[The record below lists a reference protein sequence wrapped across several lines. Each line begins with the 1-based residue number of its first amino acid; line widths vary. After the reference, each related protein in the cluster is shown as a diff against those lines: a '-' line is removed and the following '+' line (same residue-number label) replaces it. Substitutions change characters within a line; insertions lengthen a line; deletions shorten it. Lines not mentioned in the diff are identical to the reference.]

1 MLMKRM
7 LLNMISD
14 KKDYFNKTI
23 YNKTFFFS
31 ILLSFLLIIFSL
43 KDFDFLKFKHAYENM
58 ILSYL
63 LLASFLLM
71 LVIYLR
77 ALRWKLLLNSSKR
90 LDVNDLYKGQLIGYF
105 GNNILPL
112 RAGELIKAYYIG
124 NKYDKS
130 KSKIFGSIILERIFD
145 FLGLFFLLL
154 LLLNSNLK
162 NIIFDHF
169 YYGLIMILVFV
180 FLGISIS
187 YFYNFK
193 KNSSSIKTK
202 IKNIISNILD
212 GFASLNNNNFFPSI
226 MLTLIIWSVYV
237 MEVYIVQ
244 SAFNMGLSI
253 NHAIFILFVSSIF
266 MILPGMPGNFGT
278 FEGSVI
284 YSFTLFGKY
293 GLYNITDDFGFAF
306 ILHLV
311 SFIPYTIF
319 GFIYFITELKFFI
332 NKKNN

>member
-1 MLMKRM
+1 
-7 LLNMISD
+7 MILD
-14 KKDYFNKTI
+14 KKMYFNKT
-23 YNKTFFFS
+23 FFVS
-31 ILLSFLLIIFSL
+31 LLVSFLLIIFSL
-43 KDFDFLKFKHAYENM
+43 KDFDFLKFKHAYESM
-58 ILSYL
+58 FFSYL

-71 LVIYLR
+71 LVVYLR
-77 ALRWKLLLNSSKR
+77 ALRWKLLLNNNQ
-90 LDVNDLYKGQLIGYF
+90 LHVNDLFKGQLIGYF

-112 RAGELIKAYYIG
+112 RVGEFMKAYYIG
-124 NKYDKS
+124 SKYDKS
-130 KSKIFGSIILERIFD
+130 KFNIFGSVVLERIFD

-154 LLLNSNLK
+154 LLLNSNFK

-169 YYGLIMILVFV
+169 YYGLITILIIA

-193 KNSSSIKTK
+193 KNRSL
-202 IKNIISNILD
+202 IKNKINIIITNILD
-212 GFASLNNNNFFPSI
+212 GFLSLNNKNIFPSI
-226 MLTLIIWSVYV
+226 ILTLLIWIIYV

-244 SAFNMGLSI
+244 SAFNMDLTI
-253 NHAIFILFVSSIF
+253 NHTVFILFVSSIS

-284 YSFTLFGKY
+284 YSFILFEKY
-293 GLYNITDDFGFAF
+293 DLCNITDDFGFAF

-319 GFIYFITELKFFI
+319 GFIYFISNLKFFA
-332 NKKNN
+332 NKKT